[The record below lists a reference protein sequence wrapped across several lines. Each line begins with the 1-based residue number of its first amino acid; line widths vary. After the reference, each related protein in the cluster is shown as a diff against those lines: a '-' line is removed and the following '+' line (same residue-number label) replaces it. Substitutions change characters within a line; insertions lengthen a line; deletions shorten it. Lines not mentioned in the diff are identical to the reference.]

1 MAENKQFVAY
11 YRVSTK
17 KQGKS
22 GLGLDS
28 QKEIVENYLQSI
40 DGTVIE
46 DFVEVESGKRSDRIR

>member
-1 MAENKQFVAY
+1 MSENKQFVAY

-40 DGTVIE
+40 DGLSSKTLLRSKV
-46 DFVEVESGKRSDRIR
+46 VNEVTGLN